1 MEALPD
7 PERCQQGDGGS
18 EDVNMGNCLKAVGVS
33 NQDSRDNFGRFRFL
47 PFTPGNHIG
56 SAHQSNPVTSCCIQP
71 VHTTVVLL

>member
-56 SAHQSNPVTSCCIQP
+56 SAHQSNHVTSW
-71 VHTTVVLL
+71 